1 MSSPFM
7 KEYEHSPLA
16 KLDYG
21 FNWSTW
27 LGAAETITV
36 SNWEVTTGMVM
47 TTPQVAS
54 GVTSVFLE
62 GGVVGTAYYL
72 KNTITTSAGR
82 VDSRTVKILCK
93 NR

>member
-1 MSSPFM
+1 M

-21 FNWSTW
+21 FNWTPWLVST
-27 LGAAETITV
+27 ETITV

-47 TTPQVAS
+47 TTPQVVA

-62 GGVVGTAYYL
+62 GGVVGTTYSL
-72 KNTITTSAGR
+72 KNTITTSVGR
-82 VDSRTVKILCK
+82 VDSRTIKIICK

>member
-1 MSSPFM
+1 M

-21 FNWSTW
+21 FNWTSW
-27 LGAAETITV
+27 LVSAETITV
-36 SNWEVTTGMVM
+36 SNWEVTAGMVM
-47 TTPQVAS
+47 TTPQVVS

-62 GGVVGTAYYL
+62 GGVVGTTYSL
-72 KNTITTSAGR
+72 KNTITTSVGR
-82 VDSRTVKILCK
+82 VDSRTIKIICK